1 MPARQ
6 AWALGLLV
14 LWLASAQGAEP
25 ATGHRTEPAKRAKPA
40 EAAEPSME
48 LLEFLGEWAD
58 DRGDVVDPQAM
69 EHLQLPQQE
78 QHHAQQHDQ

>member
-6 AWALGLLV
+6 GWALGLLA

-25 ATGHRTEPAKRAKPA
+25 PAGHSTEPAKSAAPAK
-40 EAAEPSME
+40 PSME
-48 LLEFLGEWAD
+48 LLEFLGEWAND
-58 DRGDVVDPQAM
+58 KGDVVDPQAM